1 MVNFFNI
8 WFGRVQNQKEFG
20 CMQRRQENWLKYNDF
35 TELKKIASGITQT
48 VRIILLFLSS
58 PSHSVPVRF
67 VSLKNVTLNCTSVL
81 LILLLT
87 S

>member
-1 MVNFFNI
+1 
-8 WFGRVQNQKEFG
+8 
-20 CMQRRQENWLKYNDF
+20 MQRRQENWLKYNDF